1 MAALGKLGVRTDPIP
16 SFNFLVT
23 LLDTGSKM
31 AMAKSI
37 ALGAISDVAAGGFS
51 ECTGLEMSLDV
62 EEYKEG
68 GRNGAVLQFPTRVK
82 WGHITL
88 KKGVGAGTA
97 LWDWHYG
104 FAEGRGK
111 RRDGIIILQTELH
124 LPNNIWYFHRGL
136 PVKYVGPSMNASQSS
151 IAIESIEIS
160 HEGILQVPGV
170 GFGAAAASFGIGL
183 AVT

>member
-23 LLDTGSKM
+23 LIDTSSKM
-31 AMAKSI
+31 ALAKSI
-37 ALGAISDVAAGGFS
+37 ALGAIGDVAAGGFS
-51 ECTGLEMSLDV
+51 ECTGLEMSLEV

-68 GRNGAVLQFPTRVK
+68 GHNGAVLQFPTRVK

-88 KKGVGAGTA
+88 KKGVGAGTT

-124 LPNNIWYFHRGL
+124 LPNNIWYFRRGL
-136 PVKYVGPSMNASQSS
+136 PVKYTGPAMNASQSS
-151 IAIESIEIS
+151 TAIESIEIS